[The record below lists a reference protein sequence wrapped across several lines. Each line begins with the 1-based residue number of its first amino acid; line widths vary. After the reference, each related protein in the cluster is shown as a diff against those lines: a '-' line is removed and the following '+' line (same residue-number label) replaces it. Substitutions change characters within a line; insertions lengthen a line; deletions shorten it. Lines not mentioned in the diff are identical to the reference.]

1 MANKHPNTSE
11 IVRYKKQ
18 ESESKKQEVLS
29 VLRRLQLLDDPISHP
44 ISKAEIC
51 RQAGVSKTFLYSY
64 PNELVA
70 PINEAIKEQNKRITA
85 ILPKQSFSESSKDKV
100 IESLKRR
107 LQSLE
112 EENKKLIKITIS
124 VDKQKSRCYLSIY
137 KVLALKNKEC

>member
-1 MANKHPNTSE
+1 M
-11 IVRYKKQ
+11 
-18 ESESKKQEVLS
+18 
-29 VLRRLQLLDDPISHP
+29 DDPISHP

>member
-29 VLRRLQLLDDPISHP
+29 VLKRLQLLDDPINHP

-64 PNELVA
+64 PDELIA
-70 PINEAIKEQNKRITA
+70 PINEAIKEQNKRITT
-85 ILPKQSFSESSKDKV
+85 LPPKQSFSESSKDKV

-107 LQSLE
+107 IQALE
-112 EENKKLIKITIS
+112 EENKKLKRDNAILLGK
-124 VDKQKSRCYLSIY
+124 LS
-137 KVLALKNKEC
+137 KL

>member
-11 IVRYKKQ
+11 IVKYKKQ

-29 VLRRLQLLDDPISHP
+29 VLRKLQLLNDPISHP

-64 PNELVA
+64 PDELVR
-70 PINEAIKEQNKRITA
+70 PINEVIKEQNKRMAT
-85 ILPKQSFSESSKDKV
+85 LPPKQGFSESSKDKV

-107 LQSLE
+107 VQSLE
-112 EENKKLIKITIS
+112 NENKQLKKDNALLLGKL
-124 VDKQKSRCYLSIY
+124 SRL
-137 KVLALKNKEC
+137 

>member
-100 IESLKRR
+100 IESLKRI

-112 EENKKLIKITIS
+112 EENKKLKRDNAILLGK
-124 VDKQKSRCYLSIY
+124 LS
-137 KVLALKNKEC
+137 KL

>member
-124 VDKQKSRCYLSIY
+124 VDKQKSRCYLSIC

>member
-18 ESESKKQEVLS
+18 ESEDKKQEVLS
-29 VLRRLQLLDDPISHP
+29 VLAKLELLNDPISHP

-64 PNELVA
+64 PNELVR
-70 PINEAIKEQNKRITA
+70 PINEAIKDQNKRITA
-85 ILPKQSFSESSKDKV
+85 LPPKQGFSESSKDKV

-107 LQSLE
+107 VQSLE
-112 EENKKLIKITIS
+112 TENKQLKKDNALLLGKLSK
-124 VDKQKSRCYLSIY
+124 L
-137 KVLALKNKEC
+137 